1 MPLDI
6 QKTIHN
12 YHHYI
17 DETKLLETLKRIEDR
32 LMALENLTAEV
43 QATVGVIASA
53 VALIDGLD
61 KKIDELKAG
70 LLTADELQQQL
81 REGKE
86 ALANAVVAGSD
97 NA

>member
-17 DETKLLETLKRIEDR
+17 DETKILETLKRIEDR

-81 REGKE
+81 RESKE

-97 NA
+97 NV